1 MQSQSPHL
9 TAEMQRLLAAAQDE
23 AARRH
28 GVYVDIEHLALAL
41 LNEPAG
47 PARDILADS
56 GADRGALYDQIASA
70 IGMERSTRIEVKELS
85 RAARQALTNALEVA
99 RSLGQGAVNSG
110 HLLVAMLESGE
121 GIVREALDASPV
133 SASAARDYLR
143 AHPPATSAPVPGSSP
158 RAPQRPPQ
166 APEAVEYV
174 LIPTRDRRRPKDPS
188 RQTWLDRLGRWP
200 LILGG
205 LVAFFA
211 YLFIA
216 LPGNAMTT
224 FFIVIVGWVF
234 SVTLHEFS
242 HAIVAYWGGDY
253 TVRDKGYLSFNPLKY
268 THPMLSI
275 GLPLLF
281 LAMGGIG
288 LPGGAVYI
296 ERHRLKNKWWGA
308 AVSAAGPAANVV
320 LAVLLALPFLLGLVD
335 PRTIFWSIQ
344 GMPVEGEGI
353 WTNATLW
360 TAAAFLVMLQV
371 TAVLFNLIPVPP
383 LDGFGIIEP
392 FLDRRTQLQLRQLG
406 SYTLMLIFLALWFI
420 PPVAESFWN
429 TIFSVTDALNIPG
442 WLINEG
448 FRNFM
453 FWVPRG

>member
-47 PARDILADS
+47 PARHS
-56 GADRGALYDQIASA
+56 GGLRCDRGALYDQIASA

-242 HAIVAYWGGDY
+242 HATSRTGAATTPSATRVICRSTRSSTLPHAEHWPAAAVPGDGRDRPAGRRGVSSATPEKQVVGRGG
-253 TVRDKGYLSFNPLKY
+253 V
-268 THPMLSI
+268 
-275 GLPLLF
+275 
-281 LAMGGIG
+281 GGG
-288 LPGGAVYI
+288 PGG
-296 ERHRLKNKWWGA
+296 ERGARGSAGA
-308 AVSAAGPAANVV
+308 AVPAGAGRSAHD
-320 LAVLLALPFLLGLVD
+320 LLEHPGCRSRA
-335 PRTIFWSIQ
+335 RH
-344 GMPVEGEGI
+344 

-392 FLDRRTQLQLRQLG
+392 FLDRRTQLHSG
-406 SYTLMLIFLALWFI
+406 SLAR
-420 PPVAESFWN
+420 
-429 TIFSVTDALNIPG
+429 TH
-442 WLINEG
+442 
-448 FRNFM
+448 
-453 FWVPRG
+453 